1 MNKEKDQEALFTKRF
16 MLSMALFLVTLA
28 IQTFSLEL
36 LDLSTL
42 MIVMLTLLPVLPLF
56 WAFAIYRKRYLALD
70 EYMQRLTGESFLWVI
85 GIMCFATFGYG
96 MLAMK
101 LPMPEMSF
109 AYILPAVFAG
119 HGIVL
124 NFFLLDI
131 RDAK

>member
-1 MNKEKDQEALFTKRF
+1 MNNEKKEEVLFTKHF
-16 MLSMALFLVTLA
+16 MLSMVLFLVTLA
-28 IQTFSLEL
+28 IQTFSLEIL
-36 LDLSTL
+36 ELSIL
-42 MIVMLTLLPVLPLF
+42 MIIVLTLLPVLPLF

-70 EYMQRLTGESFLWVI
+70 EYMQRLTGESFLWVT

-101 LPMPEMSF
+101 LPMPELSF

-119 HGIVL
+119 HGIIL

-131 RDAK
+131 RDAQ